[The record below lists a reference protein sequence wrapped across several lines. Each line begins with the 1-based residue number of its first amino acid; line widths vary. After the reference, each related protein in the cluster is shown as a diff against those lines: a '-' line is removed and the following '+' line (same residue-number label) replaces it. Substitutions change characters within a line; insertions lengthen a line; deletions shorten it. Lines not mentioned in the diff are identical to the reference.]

1 MHIYKALIDSFE
13 EYRYSLSVTFAYFL
27 LVAIRFLKNEL
38 RHLKRVCKNRNNGT
52 ECPACPKVLYLIFN
66 VYHLYMVVEANIH
79 CSLVHLCI
87 LQNGKSKR
95 ILSVNGNFGLCRKKA
110 AGTSVRSPLHEVFK
124 PQEQV
129 DAFVGSYR
137 MPRSSSNKVC
147 VETVPLRGI
156 KATKSQS
163 NPDRDQR

>member
-13 EYRYSLSVTFAYFL
+13 EYRYSLSVTFTYFL
-27 LVAIRFLKNEL
+27 LVVIRFLKNEL
-38 RHLKRVCKNRNNGT
+38 RHLKRVCKNHNNGT

-66 VYHLYMVVEANIH
+66 VYHLCMVVEANTH

-95 ILSVNGNFGLCRKKA
+95 ILSIDENFGLCRKKA
-110 AGTSVRSPLHEVFK
+110 AGTSVRPPLHEGVFFK
-124 PQEQV
+124 PREQV

-137 MPRSSSNKVC
+137 MPSNKVC
-147 VETVPLRGI
+147 TVEC
-156 KATKSQS
+156 TKTLH
-163 NPDRDQR
+163 